1 MEHIDRHPLICNRLK
16 SVPAF
21 LIDIKR
27 IPVNLS
33 IVPLNLS
40 SLLFVLHL
48 YQKLLF
54 FDINCY
60 I

>member
-1 MEHIDRHPLICNRLK
+1 MEHIDRHPLIYNRLK
-16 SVPAF
+16 SVPVF

-40 SLLFVLHL
+40 SLLFILHL
-48 YQKLLF
+48 Y
-54 FDINCY
+54 
-60 I
+60 

>member
-16 SVPAF
+16 SVPVF

-40 SLLFVLHL
+40 SLLFILHL
-48 YQKLLF
+48 H
-54 FDINCY
+54 
-60 I
+60 